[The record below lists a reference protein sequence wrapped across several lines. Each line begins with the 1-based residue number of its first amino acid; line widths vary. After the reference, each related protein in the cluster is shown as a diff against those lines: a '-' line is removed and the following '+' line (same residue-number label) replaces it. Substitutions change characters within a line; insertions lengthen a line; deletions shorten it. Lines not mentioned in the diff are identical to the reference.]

1 MADVSTKPHR
11 FAWIILVCGLI
22 LFAASA
28 FHVVKLILDGWS
40 LTGFGSVVWTF
51 LFGLFWVLLYRRGTK
66 SPSPSKG
73 SQPGAD

>member
-28 FHVVKLILDGWS
+28 FHAVKAFLDGWT
-40 LTGFGSVVWTF
+40 LTASVHVLWTF
-51 LFGLFWVLLYRRGTK
+51 LFGFFWVLLYRRGTK
-66 SPSPSKG
+66 SPSQSEEAREG
-73 SQPGAD
+73 